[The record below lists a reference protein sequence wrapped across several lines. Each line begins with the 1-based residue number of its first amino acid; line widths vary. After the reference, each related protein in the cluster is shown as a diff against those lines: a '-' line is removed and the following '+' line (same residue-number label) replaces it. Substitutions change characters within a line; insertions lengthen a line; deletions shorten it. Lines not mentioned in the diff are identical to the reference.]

1 MNKAMR
7 TTAIIFGINMVLV
20 LLMLVSQN
28 AEESFISIGLLWI
41 FGMIVQFILGV
52 VFVFIEKLRPT
63 GQGLL
68 LGTLLSLVIGFSVCS
83 VLIR

>member
-1 MNKAMR
+1 MR

>member
-7 TTAIIFGINMVLV
+7 TTAIVFGINMVLV
-20 LLMLVSQN
+20 VLMLLGQN
-28 AEESFISIGLLWI
+28 TEGTFISIGLLWI
-41 FGMIVQFILGV
+41 FGMIVQFMLGV
-52 VFVFIEKLRPT
+52 VFVFIERLRPT

-83 VLIR
+83 ALIR